1 MKSVGFKPVGR
12 LILLLTLVL
21 LMLMPTA
28 NAHFQTLIP
37 DQSIVSDTE
46 GANINIEMAFTH
58 PMERGPL
65 MNMGEPVRFGV
76 RAPGGKSL
84 LLDALRPSSDNG
96 VTSYSAEYQL
106 RQPGDHLF
114 YVEPAPYWE
123 PAEGKMIIH
132 YTKVVVNAYGLEQGW
147 DENLGL
153 PVEIQPLT
161 RPYGIWSGNIFRGV
175 VLRDGVPVP
184 GAEVE
189 VEWLNDGSLQPSS
202 SPFVTQVVQADTQG
216 VFSYAIPRAGWWGFA
231 ALTEDDAP
239 MANPAGELVPVEQG
253 GLIWV
258 HARDMR

>member
-1 MKSVGFKPVGR
+1 MTSFVFKPVGR

-21 LMLMPTA
+21 LMLMSTA

-37 DQSIVSDTE
+37 EQFIVSDADS
-46 GANINIEMAFTH
+46 ANINIEMAFTH
-58 PMERGPL
+58 SMERGPL
-65 MNMGEPVRFGV
+65 INMGEPVRFGV
-76 RAPGGKSL
+76 RTPGGESL
-84 LLDALRPSSDNG
+84 LLDALRPSSVNG

-132 YTKVVVNAYGLEQGW
+132 YKKVAVNAHGLEKGW
-147 DENLGL
+147 DEVLGL
-153 PVEIQPLT
+153 LVEIQPLT

-175 VLRDGVPVP
+175 VLRDGVAVP

-189 VEWLNDGSLQPSS
+189 VEWLNDGNLQPPF
-202 SPFVTQVVQADTQG
+202 SPFVTQVVKADE
-216 VFSYAIPRAGWWGFA
+216 R
-231 ALTEDDAP
+231 
-239 MANPAGELVPVEQG
+239 G

-258 HARDMR
+258 HARDMQ